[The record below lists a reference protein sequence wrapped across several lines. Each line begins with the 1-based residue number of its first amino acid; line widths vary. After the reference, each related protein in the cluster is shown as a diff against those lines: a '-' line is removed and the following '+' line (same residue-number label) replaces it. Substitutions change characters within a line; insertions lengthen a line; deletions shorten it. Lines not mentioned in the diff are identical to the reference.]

1 MLASGPASEKFCTVS
16 QNSRF
21 TAPRPKKEM
30 WREPVHPAFEAAV
43 TAEPVFAV
51 EEQAEHHAGD
61 KAEQNPEPGEE
72 KIWIR
77 FHLIS
82 WN

>member
-1 MLASGPASEKFCTVS
+1 MCA
-16 QNSRF
+16 
-21 TAPRPKKEM
+21 
-30 WREPVHPAFEAAV
+30 EPIHPAFEAAV
-43 TAEPVFAV
+43 TAEPVFVV
-51 EEQAEHHAGD
+51 EEQAQHHAGH
-61 KAEQNPEPGEE
+61 KPEQNPEPGEE